1 MTFPGAR
8 DYSPDPGPT
17 LVLGQRRSRR
27 IGVVRFGVGMALLA
41 PDEDDA
47 PVAAA
52 LAVGQT

>member
-1 MTFPGAR
+1 MTFHGAR